1 MKKRVLIIS
10 NYYPPEIG
18 AASNRIKNL
27 AEGLVLANMEVTVI
41 CPLPNYPKGIVFPK
55 YKGKFKASEERNG
68 VFIKRYWLYPSKS
81 KNSFIRLFSMLSFA
95 VAIWSAVFSLIR
107 KKPNLCIIN
116 SPPLFVGL
124 SGLLLSKFIRCK
136 SILNVSDLWPLSAL
150 ELGIFKKGSFYNLLK
165 KIELLNYKLATN
177 IIGQSSEINKH
188 IINLVKKEPLLYRNV
203 PIYKKHESKSKDK
216 GSLTIV
222 YAGLLGYAQGIL
234 SICENINFK
243 SLDVAFHI
251 YGDGMEKQQIINHT
265 KQKDCN
271 IFFHGSVDASLVKE
285 KIRKYDIS
293 IVPLKNRI
301 KGAVPSKLFELMQLG
316 VPILYT
322 CEGEASDIILNHNLG
337 FISESNNFE
346 SLKKTI
352 LKFKNLETEDYSIM
366 SKNCLQ
372 KHQDEYRLDYQLD
385 SFINF
390 LSIKPK
396 INSVNDPKIKL

>member
-322 CEGEASDIILNHNLG
+322 CEGEASK
-337 FISESNNFE
+337 S
-346 SLKKTI
+346 
-352 LKFKNLETEDYSIM
+352 
-366 SKNCLQ
+366 
-372 KHQDEYRLDYQLD
+372 
-385 SFINF
+385 
-390 LSIKPK
+390 
-396 INSVNDPKIKL
+396 